1 MALRLFNTLTQ
12 RIEELVPLLPG
23 HVRMYTCGPTV
34 YHYVHIGNFRTFVFQ
49 DLLRRYLLF
58 KKFKLTHVMNITDVE
73 DKIIARALAEGL
85 SIGEYTGRY
94 IKAFLKDMQTL
105 RIQQPKI
112 MPKATDHIQDMV
124 ELIKR
129 LQAKGLAYGRDGSIY
144 FRIKAFPRYGRLG
157 RIELNEIDPSGRFDS
172 DEYSKE
178 NARDFAL
185 WKSHRPNE
193 ASWDSELGPGRPGWH
208 IECSAMSM
216 KYLGSNFDIHCG
228 GKDLIFPHHENEI
241 AQSEGATGLPFVNQW
256 VHAAHLIVNG
266 EKMSKSSGNFYTL
279 RDLVEAGFQ
288 PLAVRYLLSS
298 VHYRKQLNFTFEGLE
313 QAWASIQRVNDF
325 LQRVAEIPDSQP
337 ENPHLTEAL
346 KEARQ
351 GFEQGLDADLNTSE
365 ALGSLF
371 KFIRQANIALDG
383 AEVGTV
389 NRDAILDFF
398 EDANQVFATF
408 KIRPQAHSNAEILR
422 QIEQRNQARLQR
434 NFALADQIR
443 DQFMERGIVLEDTK
457 EGTRWKTIR

>member
-12 RIEELVPLLPG
+12 RIEEVTPLRPG

-85 SIGEYTGRY
+85 SIGEYTERY
-94 IKAFLKDMQTL
+94 LKAFLEDMQAL
-105 RIQQPKI
+105 RIQRPKR
-112 MPKATDHIQDMV
+112 MPKATDHIQEMV
-124 ELIKR
+124 DLIKR
-129 LQAKGLAYGRDGSIY
+129 LRAQGLAYERDGSIY
-144 FRIKAFPRYGRLG
+144 FRIKGFPRYGRLS
-157 RIELNEIDPSGRFDS
+157 RIELDEVEAPGRFDS

-185 WKSHRPNE
+185 WKAHLPDE
-193 ASWDSELGPGRPGWH
+193 ANWDSELGPGRPGWH

-216 KYLGSNFDIHCG
+216 KYLGSSFDIHCG
-228 GKDLIFPHHENEI
+228 GQDLIFPHHENEI
-241 AQSEGATGLPFVNQW
+241 AQSEGATGVPFVTQW
-256 VHAAHLIVNG
+256 VHVAHLIVSG
-266 EKMSKSSGNFYTL
+266 EKMSKSRGNFYTL
-279 RDLVEAGFQ
+279 RDLLEAGFQ

-298 VHYRKQLNFTFEGLE
+298 VHYRKQLNFTLESLE
-313 QAWASIQRVNDF
+313 QAGASIQRVNDF
-325 LQRVAEIPDSQP
+325 LRRVAEVPDAQP
-337 ENPHLTEAL
+337 ENVRLTEAL
-346 KEARQ
+346 RQARR
-351 GFEQGLDADLNTSE
+351 GFEQALDADLNTSE
-365 ALGSLF
+365 ALGCLF
-371 KFIRQANIALDG
+371 KFIRQANIALDEG
-383 AEVGTV
+383 QMGTV
-389 NRDAILDFF
+389 NREAILDFF

-408 KIRPQAHSNAEILR
+408 EIQPQAHSDAEILR
-422 QIEQRNQARLQR
+422 QIEQRNQARLER

-443 DQFMERGIVLEDTK
+443 DQLRERGIVLEDTK